1 MDSVD
6 SKVSED
12 SKWIIKFGNKKAHVY
27 NLFCIPMAG
36 SGATLYRDWQKFFD
50 FLNVCP
56 IQLPGRENRITEELV
71 DDPFELVDMM
81 YEGIKGMLDM
91 PFSIFGHSMG
101 GFLAYELVKK
111 IHRETGR
118 YPVILFISATSLKR
132 CEDRKGVGKYSDSE
146 LADYLIENGGTSEEL
161 LAMEEFREVYF
172 PIIRNDYVLVDRYRG
187 NGEKVGCPVRALASI
202 SDTEVPVSETSDIA
216 AVSDDFK
223 ITYFEGGHFYIRDHY
238 DRVCTYVS
246 ETLREAV
253 GIRNE
258 EMCI

>member
-118 YPVILFISATSLKR
+118 YPVI
-132 CEDRKGVGKYSDSE
+132 
-146 LADYLIENGGTSEEL
+146 
-161 LAMEEFREVYF
+161 
-172 PIIRNDYVLVDRYRG
+172 
-187 NGEKVGCPVRALASI
+187 
-202 SDTEVPVSETSDIA
+202 
-216 AVSDDFK
+216 
-223 ITYFEGGHFYIRDHY
+223 
-238 DRVCTYVS
+238 
-246 ETLREAV
+246 
-253 GIRNE
+253 NE
-258 EMCI
+258 EIGRASCRERV